1 MSVQLVRKNMLESQ
15 GSGGPEAQGNT
26 DGKIRNIF
34 CDIYEM
40 AYTAQKKIDLN
51 TSKGKL

>member
-1 MSVQLVRKNMLESQ
+1 MLVQLLRKNMLESQ
-15 GSGGPEAQGNT
+15 RSGVPEARGNS

-40 AYTAQKKIDLN
+40 AYTAEKKADLN
-51 TSKGKL
+51 TSKG